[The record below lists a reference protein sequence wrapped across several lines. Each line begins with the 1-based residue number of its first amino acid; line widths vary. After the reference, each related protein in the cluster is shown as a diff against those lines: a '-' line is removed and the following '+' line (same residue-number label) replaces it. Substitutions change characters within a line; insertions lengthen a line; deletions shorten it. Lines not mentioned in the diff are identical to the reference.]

1 MTQQVQVDVQVAA
14 AVSNVPARSDIQA
27 WLEQVIAHVGRDTKR
42 NVEVSVRIVDETEGR
57 ILNNQFRQ
65 QDRATN
71 VLSFPLAAESLT
83 DLPDELPLTLGDIV
97 ICGPLVAREA
107 SEQGK
112 ESADHWAHMLV
123 HGALHLF
130 GYDHETDEQAVEME
144 TLEASILADGGVGN
158 PYEARD

>member
-83 DLPDELPLTLGDIV
+83 DLPDELPLQPIYVKINRL
-97 ICGPLVAREA
+97 
-107 SEQGK
+107 Q
-112 ESADHWAHMLV
+112 
-123 HGALHLF
+123 
-130 GYDHETDEQAVEME
+130 
-144 TLEASILADGGVGN
+144 
-158 PYEARD
+158 